1 MSRIKRLRT
10 TRLTTAALTVTDV
23 ISSFLRELQRTAN
36 YFDCDESL
44 IVMTITLALTKL
56 ANYDDNDEELTM
68 KVQTKINVC
77 DQQ

>member
-44 IVMTITLALTKL
+44 IVTTITLALTKL